1 MDKLKY
7 GKTMTIEEAIEILQ
21 SMKSKDC
28 YFKQNEALD
37 VAISVLL
44 EQKDIYKNKD
54 NCKYNYDCEHCGYSE
69 CIKIRVCRKIDGD
82 ILNKNKREDK
92 K

>member
-1 MDKLKY
+1 MLFPRGNAKSDEQK
-7 GKTMTIEEAIEILQ
+7 ILLLQ
-21 SMKSKDC
+21 
-28 YFKQNEALD
+28 ALD
-37 VAISVLL
+37 IAISVLL

-69 CIKIRVCRKIDGD
+69 CVKIRVCRKIDGD